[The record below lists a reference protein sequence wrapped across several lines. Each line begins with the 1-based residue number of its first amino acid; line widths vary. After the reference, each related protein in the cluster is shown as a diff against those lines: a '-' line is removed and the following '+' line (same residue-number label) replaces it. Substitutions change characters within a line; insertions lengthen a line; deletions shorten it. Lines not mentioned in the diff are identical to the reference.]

1 MRAGYGKTEIT
12 PPLGVELAGYGYYL
26 KRRATRVDDPLFVR
40 AVALEDRGRTY
51 VVVSCDILGLNRG
64 IVGRV
69 RAALLDKHAIPPS
82 HVLIVSIHTHTAAPA
97 IAHEGCGEVC
107 PEYVETLPGA
117 ILAACEDALSDMRR
131 VTSLR
136 FSMGRLDGQ
145 YAYNRAAEDGPVDD
159 CARGFLLSRSE
170 RAPIELISYA
180 CHPVCRGR
188 STGVSADYPGRV
200 CRMAEEKGLLP
211 VYLNGLCGDID
222 PLTCEDGARGAR
234 IDTFAAAILSAL
246 TDEMELPM
254 RVFGGEV
261 ADEIRL
267 LPVSRE
273 DIESAA
279 ERAASRPDA
288 IPGADRVARAWERE
302 MLSKFDDLPSREPIS
317 VHYLVLGGVPVAAL
331 PFEGFCAIGQKIR
344 DVLGDTRALT
354 LGCAD
359 ELLGYLPTRDD
370 IARSAYAALEST
382 FLYHRLPVLP
392 GEAERLGRELGA
404 RLKEEQAHG

>member
-51 VVVSCDILGLNRG
+51 VVVSCDILGLNRS

-69 RAALLDKHAIPPS
+69 RAGLLQKHAIPPS

-170 RAPIELISYA
+170 RAPIALISYA

-200 CRMAEEKGLLP
+200 CRMAEEKGVLP

-222 PLTCEDGARGAR
+222 PLTCEDGAR
-234 IDTFAAAILSAL
+234 IDAFAAAILSAL

-370 IARSAYAALEST
+370 IARGAYAALEST

>member
-136 FSMGRLDGQ
+136 FSMGRLDGR

-159 CARGFLLSRSE
+159 RARGFLLSRSE
-170 RAPIELISYA
+170 RAPIALISYA
-180 CHPVCRGR
+180 CHPVCHGR

-200 CRMAEEKGLLP
+200 CRMAEEKGVLP

-222 PLTCEDGARGAR
+222 PLTREDGAR
-234 IDTFAAAILSAL
+234 IDAFAAAILSAL

-331 PFEGFCAIGQKIR
+331 PFEGFCAIGHKIR

-370 IARSAYAALEST
+370 IARGAYAALEST

>member
-51 VVVSCDILGLNRG
+51 VVVSCDILGLNRS

-69 RAALLDKHAIPPS
+69 RAGLLQKHAIPPS

-170 RAPIELISYA
+170 RAPIALISYA

-200 CRMAEEKGLLP
+200 CRMAEEKGVLP

-222 PLTCEDGARGAR
+222 PLTCEDGARDAR
-234 IDTFAAAILSAL
+234 IDAFAAAILSAL

-288 IPGADRVARAWERE
+288 IPGADRVARA

-370 IARSAYAALEST
+370 IARGAYAALEST

>member
-69 RAALLDKHAIPPS
+69 RTALLDKHAIPPS

-131 VTSLR
+131 VTALR

-170 RAPIELISYA
+170 RAPIALISYA

-200 CRMAEEKGLLP
+200 CRMAEEKGVLS

-222 PLTCEDGARGAR
+222 PLTCEDGAR
-234 IDTFAAAILSAL
+234 IDAFAAAILSAL
-246 TDEMELPM
+246 TDEIELPM

-370 IARSAYAALEST
+370 IARGAYAALEST

>member
-170 RAPIELISYA
+170 RAPIALISYA

-200 CRMAEEKGLLP
+200 CRMAEEKGVLP

-222 PLTCEDGARGAR
+222 PLTCEDGAR
-234 IDTFAAAILSAL
+234 IDAFAAAILSAL

-370 IARSAYAALEST
+370 IARGAYAALEST

>member
-117 ILAACEDALSDMRR
+117 ILAACQDALSDMRR

-170 RAPIELISYA
+170 RAPIALISYA

-200 CRMAEEKGLLP
+200 CRMAEEKGVLP

-222 PLTCEDGARGAR
+222 PLTCEDGAR
-234 IDTFAAAILSAL
+234 IDAFAAAILSAL
-246 TDEMELPM
+246 TDEIELPM

-279 ERAASRPDA
+279 ARAASRPDA

-344 DVLGDTRALT
+344 DVLGDTRALI

-370 IARSAYAALEST
+370 IARGAYAALEST

>member
-131 VTSLR
+131 VTSLH

-188 STGVSADYPGRV
+188 STGVSADYPGCV
-200 CRMAEEKGLLP
+200 CRMAEEKGVLP

-222 PLTCEDGARGAR
+222 PLTREDGAR
-234 IDTFAAAILSAL
+234 IDAFAAAILSAL

-288 IPGADRVARAWERE
+288 IPGTDRVARAWERE

-370 IARSAYAALEST
+370 IARGAYAALEST

>member
-1 MRAGYGKTEIT
+1 M
-12 PPLGVELAGYGYYL
+12 
-26 KRRATRVDDPLFVR
+26 DDPLFVR

-170 RAPIELISYA
+170 RAPIALISYA

-188 STGVSADYPGRV
+188 STGISADYPGRV
-200 CRMAEEKGLLP
+200 CRKAEEKGLLP

-222 PLTCEDGARGAR
+222 PLTCENDAR
-234 IDTFAAAILSAL
+234 IDAFAAAILSAL

-302 MLSKFDDLPSREPIS
+302 MLSKFDDLPGREPIS

-331 PFEGFCAIGQKIR
+331 PFEGFCAIGHKIR

-370 IARSAYAALEST
+370 IARGAYAALEST

>member
-69 RAALLDKHAIPPS
+69 RAGLLQKHAIPPS

-136 FSMGRLDGQ
+136 FSMGRLNGQ

-200 CRMAEEKGLLP
+200 CRMAEEKGVLP

-222 PLTCEDGARGAR
+222 PLTCEDGAR
-234 IDTFAAAILSAL
+234 IDAFAAAILSAL

-370 IARSAYAALEST
+370 IARGAYAALEST

>member
-51 VVVSCDILGLNRG
+51 VVVSCDILGLNRS

-69 RAALLDKHAIPPS
+69 RAGLLQKHAIPPS

-170 RAPIELISYA
+170 RAPIALISYA
-180 CHPVCRGR
+180 CHPVCLGR

-200 CRMAEEKGLLP
+200 CRMAEEKGVLP

-222 PLTCEDGARGAR
+222 PLTCEDGAR
-234 IDTFAAAILSAL
+234 IDAFAAAILSAL

-267 LPVSRE
+267 LPGSRE

-370 IARSAYAALEST
+370 IARGAYAALEST

>member
-131 VTSLR
+131 LTSLR

-170 RAPIELISYA
+170 RAPIALISYA

-200 CRMAEEKGLLP
+200 CRMAEEKGVLP

-222 PLTCEDGARGAR
+222 PLTCEDGAR
-234 IDTFAAAILSAL
+234 IDAFAAAILSAL

-359 ELLGYLPTRDD
+359 ELLCYLPTRDD
-370 IARSAYAALEST
+370 IARGAYAALEST

>member
-170 RAPIELISYA
+170 RAPIALISYA

-200 CRMAEEKGLLP
+200 CRMAEEKGVLP

-222 PLTCEDGARGAR
+222 PLTCEDGAR
-234 IDTFAAAILSAL
+234 IDAFAAAILSAL

-370 IARSAYAALEST
+370 IARGAYAALEST

-404 RLKEEQAHG
+404 RLKGEQAHG

>member
-26 KRRATRVDDPLFVR
+26 KRQATRVDDPLFVR

-170 RAPIELISYA
+170 RAPIALISYA

-200 CRMAEEKGLLP
+200 CRMAEEKGVLP

-222 PLTCEDGARGAR
+222 PLTREDGAR
-234 IDTFAAAILSAL
+234 IDAFAAAILSAL
-246 TDEMELPM
+246 TDEIELPM

-302 MLSKFDDLPSREPIS
+302 MLSKFDDLPCREPIS

-370 IARSAYAALEST
+370 IARGAYAALEST

>member
-51 VVVSCDILGLNRG
+51 VVVSCDILGLNRS

-69 RAALLDKHAIPPS
+69 RAGLLQKHAIPPS

-136 FSMGRLDGQ
+136 FSMRRLDGQ

-170 RAPIELISYA
+170 RAPIALISYA

-200 CRMAEEKGLLP
+200 CRMAEEKGVLP

-222 PLTCEDGARGAR
+222 PLTCEDGAR
-234 IDTFAAAILSAL
+234 IDAFAAAILSAL
-246 TDEMELPM
+246 TDEIELPI

-370 IARSAYAALEST
+370 IARGAYAALEST

>member
-69 RAALLDKHAIPPS
+69 RAVLLDKHAIPPS

-136 FSMGRLDGQ
+136 FSMGRLDGR

-159 CARGFLLSRSE
+159 RARGFLLSRSE
-170 RAPIELISYA
+170 RAPIALISYA

-200 CRMAEEKGLLP
+200 CRMAEEKGVLP

-222 PLTCEDGARGAR
+222 PLTREDGAR
-234 IDTFAAAILSAL
+234 IDAFAAAILSAL

-254 RVFGGEV
+254 RVFGG
-261 ADEIRL
+261 
-267 LPVSRE
+267 E

-331 PFEGFCAIGQKIR
+331 PFEGFCAIGKKIR

-370 IARSAYAALEST
+370 IARGAYAALEST

>member
-51 VVVSCDILGLNRG
+51 VVVSCDILGLNRS

-170 RAPIELISYA
+170 RAPIALISYA

-200 CRMAEEKGLLP
+200 CRMAEEKGVLP

-222 PLTCEDGARGAR
+222 PLTREDGAR
-234 IDTFAAAILSAL
+234 IDAFAAAILSAL
-246 TDEMELPM
+246 MDEIELPM

-279 ERAASRPDA
+279 ARAASRPDA

-331 PFEGFCAIGQKIR
+331 PFEGFCAIGHKIR
-344 DVLGDTRALT
+344 DVLGDMRALT

-370 IARSAYAALEST
+370 IARGAYAALEST

>member
-170 RAPIELISYA
+170 RAPIALISYA

-200 CRMAEEKGLLP
+200 CRMAEKKGVLP

-222 PLTCEDGARGAR
+222 PLTCEDGAR
-234 IDTFAAAILSAL
+234 IDAFAAAILSAL

-370 IARSAYAALEST
+370 IARGAYAALEST

>member
-26 KRRATRVDDPLFVR
+26 KRQATRVDDPLFVR

-131 VTSLR
+131 VMSLR

-170 RAPIELISYA
+170 RAPIALISYA

-200 CRMAEEKGLLP
+200 CRMAEEKGVLP

-222 PLTCEDGARGAR
+222 PLTCEDGAR
-234 IDTFAAAILSAL
+234 IDAFAAAILSAL

-370 IARSAYAALEST
+370 IARGAYAALEST

>member
-131 VTSLR
+131 VTSLH

-200 CRMAEEKGLLP
+200 CRMAEEKGVLP

-222 PLTCEDGARGAR
+222 PLTREDGAR
-234 IDTFAAAILSAL
+234 IDAFAAAILSAL

-288 IPGADRVARAWERE
+288 IPGTDRVARAWERE

-370 IARSAYAALEST
+370 IARGAYAALEST

>member
-69 RAALLDKHAIPPS
+69 RAALLDKYAIPPS

-136 FSMGRLDGQ
+136 FSMGRLDGR

-170 RAPIELISYA
+170 RAPIALISYA

-200 CRMAEEKGLLP
+200 CRMAEEKGVLP

-222 PLTCEDGARGAR
+222 PLTREDGAR
-234 IDTFAAAILSAL
+234 IDAFAAAILSAL
-246 TDEMELPM
+246 TDEIELPM

-370 IARSAYAALEST
+370 IARGAYAALEST

>member
-1 MRAGYGKTEIT
+1 MRAGYGKIEIT
-12 PPLGVELAGYGYYL
+12 PPLGVELAGYGYDL
-26 KRRATRVDDPLFVR
+26 KRQATRVDDSLFVR
-40 AVALEDRGRTY
+40 AVALEERGRTY

-64 IVGRV
+64 IAGRV
-69 RAALLDKHAIPPS
+69 RAALLQRHAIPPS

-117 ILAACEDALSDMRR
+117 ILAACEAALADRRR

-145 YAYNRAAEDGPVDD
+145 YAYNRAAKDGPMDD
-159 CARGFLLSRSE
+159 YARGFLLSRDE
-170 RAPIELISYA
+170 REPIALLSYA

-188 STGVSADYPGRV
+188 STGISADYPSCA
-200 CRMAEEKGLLP
+200 CRRAEERGWRP

-222 PLTCEDGARGAR
+222 PIPCADDLRDERMDA
-234 IDTFAAAILSAL
+234 FAAAILSAL
-246 TDEMELPM
+246 TDEMELPL
-254 RVFGGEV
+254 RVSGGEV

-267 LPVSRE
+267 QPVSRE
-273 DIESAA
+273 DIAEAA
-279 ERAASRPDA
+279 TRAASRPDA
-288 IPGADRVARAWERE
+288 IPGAARVARAWEQE
-302 MLSKFDDLPSREPIS
+302 MLSRFDELPSREPIS
-317 VHYLVLGGVPVAAL
+317 VHYLMLGGVPIVAL
-331 PFEGFCAIGQKIR
+331 PFEGFCAIGHTIR

-370 IARSAYAALEST
+370 IERGAYAALEST

-392 GEAERLGRELGA
+392 GEAERLGHELGA
-404 RLKEEQAHG
+404 RLKEEQMHG

>member
-51 VVVSCDILGLNRG
+51 VVVSCDILGLNRS

-69 RAALLDKHAIPPS
+69 RAGLLQKHAIPPS

-136 FSMGRLDGQ
+136 FSMRRLDGQ

-170 RAPIELISYA
+170 RAPIALISYA

-188 STGVSADYPGRV
+188 STGVSADYPGCV
-200 CRMAEEKGLLP
+200 CRMAEEKGVLP

-222 PLTCEDGARGAR
+222 PLTCEDGAR
-234 IDTFAAAILSAL
+234 IDAFAAAILSAL
-246 TDEMELPM
+246 TDEIELPM

-279 ERAASRPDA
+279 ERAAARPDA

-370 IARSAYAALEST
+370 IARGAYAALEST

>member
-131 VTSLR
+131 VMSLR

-159 CARGFLLSRSE
+159 CARRFLLSRSE
-170 RAPIELISYA
+170 RAPIALISYA

-200 CRMAEEKGLLP
+200 CRMAEEKGVLP

-222 PLTCEDGARGAR
+222 PLTCEDGAR
-234 IDTFAAAILSAL
+234 IDAFAAAILSAL

-370 IARSAYAALEST
+370 IARGAYAALEST

>member
-51 VVVSCDILGLNRG
+51 VVVSCDILGLNRS

-69 RAALLDKHAIPPS
+69 RAGLLDKHAIPPS

-170 RAPIELISYA
+170 RAPIALISYA

-200 CRMAEEKGLLP
+200 CRMAEEKGVLP

-222 PLTCEDGARGAR
+222 PLTREDGAR
-234 IDTFAAAILSAL
+234 IDAFAAAILSAL
-246 TDEMELPM
+246 TDEIELPM

-331 PFEGFCAIGQKIR
+331 PFEGFCAIGHKIR

-370 IARSAYAALEST
+370 IARGAYAALEST